1 MAPRDWS
8 DETENVGNE
17 TKEKPVIGVFF
28 FFIQLETIGLPI
40 RSNHL

>member
-28 FFIQLETIGLPI
+28 SS
-40 RSNHL
+40 SN